1 MRDDPIVEEIH
12 KIRENLLAKFHGD
25 FDALYRYLKEQEQ
38 RSGKVVISLRER
50 QEGVEKTEKE
60 TSRQRK

>member
-25 FDALYRYLKEQEQ
+25 FYALYRYLKEQEQ
-38 RSGKVVISLRER
+38 RSGISLREG

-60 TSRQRK
+60 TTRQRK